1 MRNVYEKCP
10 IYETETFLLRQVKM
24 EDAQD
29 LLVCYSDKEN
39 VAKLNADC
47 CTSDFYY
54 NTLEQ
59 MENCIRF
66 WLREYEMHYYV
77 RFAVVLKESGRAIG
91 TVEIFGGEAGV
102 LRVDLAAEYNTEQN
116 YAQLLTLAKEQFA
129 EDFGVGSIKIKSA
142 NIPERVSWLEAQ
154 GFVASKT
161 FRPEFGYH
169 EWDMGVLE
177 K

>member
-1 MRNVYEKCP
+1 MRNVYEVCP
-10 IYETETFLLRQVKM
+10 VYETESFILRQVKL

-29 LLVCYSDKEN
+29 LLACYSDKEN

-54 NTLEQ
+54 TTLEQ
-59 MENCIRF
+59 MKECIRF

-77 RFAVVLKESGRAIG
+77 RFAVVPKGVGKAIG

-102 LRVDLAAEYNTEQN
+102 LRIDLAAEYITEQG
-116 YAQLLTLAKEQFA
+116 YCELVTLAKEQFV
-129 EDFGVGSIKIKSA
+129 EDFGVGSIKMKTA
-142 NIPERVSWLEAQ
+142 NIPERVEWLERL
-154 GFVASKT
+154 GFVPSAS
-161 FRPEFGYH
+161 FRPELGYH
-169 EWDMGVLE
+169 EYDTSVLE